1 MSFCDIRVALLD
13 KSIGAGLGTRQFVCG
28 AGRHGFERPVRPV
41 RPVRKRGEC
50 VSGFTLL
57 ELIVVLALMGLAMA
71 VVAPSFVLRPPSSDE
86 SVQRVVSSARR
97 VAMRRAQ
104 TVTLDIDGGGSWR
117 VTAAERDVPEVL
129 LKGELDQSLSGG
141 IHLRITPLGLC
152 LTEQRSADDG
162 QRGTGSTAYA
172 ASSRPSVF
180 DPLTC
185 SPRSP
190 RAPAR

>member
-1 MSFCDIRVALLD
+1 MSHSDIRVAPLD
-13 KSIGAGLGTRQFVCG
+13 TSIGAGLGTVSAVRG
-28 AGRHGFERPVRPV
+28 AGRDGFERPVRPV
-41 RPVRKRGEC
+41 RKCGDCE
-50 VSGFTLL
+50 SGFTLL
-57 ELIVVLALMGLAMA
+57 ELIVALALMGLAMA

-117 VTAAERDVPEVL
+117 VTADGRDVPEVL
-129 LKGELDQSLSGG
+129 LNGELDQSLPGG
-141 IHLRITPLGLC
+141 VHLRITPLGLC

-162 QRGTGSTAYA
+162 RRMTVSGASARG
-172 ASSRPSVF
+172 SVF

-185 SPRSP
+185 SLRS
-190 RAPAR
+190 RASAQ